1 MKNLLL
7 TLAASLLLTV
17 PASAQNLTPAQVPA
31 AVITTFHQT
40 FPQATAVRWE
50 RENGGY
56 EAGFHQN
63 QAVMSAVFDGAGAL
77 QETETGM
84 APGAL
89 PAPVRHTL
97 ATRYKGIKVSEAAK
111 IVAAKTGA
119 VTYEAEVREH
129 SRTRDVLFTADGQE
143 VRGK

>member
-1 MKNLLL
+1 MKNPLL
-7 TLAASLLLTV
+7 TLAASLLLAA
-17 PASAQNLTPAQVPA
+17 PAFAQNLTPAQVPA
-31 AVITTFHQT
+31 AVVTTFHQT
-40 FPQATAVRWE
+40 FSQATAVRWE
-50 RENGGY
+50 REHGGY
-56 EAGFHQN
+56 EAGFRQGRT
-63 QAVMSAVFDGAGAL
+63 VMSAVFDAAGAL

-97 ATRYKGIKVSEAAK
+97 ATRYKGIKVSEVAK

-129 SRTRDVLFTADGQE
+129 GRARDVLFTADGRE